1 MDAVVHR
8 ITVPRLERLDI
19 RLYSDFTLSVPH
31 LPQFLNTTKNLR
43 FDSATYV
50 FSLRH
55 VLVRL
60 YLREEAEV
68 YVLSMT
74 VFHTGRTEGQIF
86 SSLSQKLSTV
96 VHLSLGDKT
105 SYLHHWRG
113 VDPTTEWRE
122 FLRFFIHVKTLL
134 RPRSVCRGSLSL
146 SGIVRWRAPL
156 GLLPELQ
163 ELTHSGSG
171 DAFTSFVDARR
182 SAGRPVTLVPLPK
195 P

>member
-60 YLREEAEV
+60 YLREDAEV
-68 YVLSMT
+68 YALSMT

-96 VHLSLGDKT
+96 EHLSLEDKT
-105 SYLHHWRG
+105 SYVHHWRG
-113 VDPTTEWRE
+113 VDPTAEWRE
-122 FLRFFIHVKTLL
+122 FLRSFIHVKTLSIDDL
-134 RPRSVCRGSLSL
+134 FVEEVSRCLELYCGEH
-146 SGIVRWRAPL
+146 PL
-156 GLLPELQ
+156 GILPELQ

>member
-1 MDAVVHR
+1 MGMVTLCLNLQKPSGCFQPDILAQCLSIMPHLETLLITTTLLPIPDHVMRQLSDTPITTCVTLPNLRWFQFEGADASHSTAYMDAVIHR

-50 FSLRH
+50 FSLRY

-68 YVLSMT
+68 YALSMT
-74 VFHTGRTEGQIF
+74 VFHTCRPEGQIF

-96 VHLSLGDKT
+96 EHLSLEDKT
-105 SYLHHWRG
+105 S
-113 VDPTTEWRE
+113 
-122 FLRFFIHVKTLL
+122 
-134 RPRSVCRGSLSL
+134 
-146 SGIVRWRAPL
+146 
-156 GLLPELQ
+156 
-163 ELTHSGSG
+163 
-171 DAFTSFVDARR
+171 
-182 SAGRPVTLVPLPK
+182 
-195 P
+195 

>member
-31 LPQFLNTTKNLR
+31 LPRFLNTTKNLR

-55 VLVRL
+55 VLVRV

-68 YVLSMT
+68 YALSMT

-86 SSLSQKLSTV
+86 SPLSQKLSTV
-96 VHLSLGDKT
+96 EHLSLSKT
-105 SYLHHWRG
+105 RRPTCIIG
-113 VDPTTEWRE
+113 V
-122 FLRFFIHVKTLL
+122 
-134 RPRSVCRGSLSL
+134 
-146 SGIVRWRAPL
+146 
-156 GLLPELQ
+156 
-163 ELTHSGSG
+163 ELTLQPSGASSLG
-171 DAFTSFVDARR
+171 HLYT
-182 SAGRPVTLVPLPK
+182 
-195 P
+195 